1 MATCNSL
8 RATIMITRLLALG
21 LLLQAVIPSLVAAA
35 ELPEMI
41 IRNVL
46 IIEPGSKTDSTS
58 VDIQIKKGRVALV
71 SEDRIHAAE
80 GVRVEDAEN
89 GYLLGD
95 LEVGLPPQ
103 FLIVDENPLKNFE
116 VFLDTPAHTTF
127 AINGDEIVKDTLS
140 VSLEDVPP
148 NQVFKQWISYNPP
161 PVHIDDTYV
170 FDEKWNAFDSK
181 YFTGLFS
188 AGLFLDRANWLSQND
203 ASRNQPGVGDLEEF
217 DGGTIRAFRFGLNGQ
232 LNFARPWQYSLWIA
246 TNSFDSEY
254 DPDDTDAFTSF
265 DYRVDIPIAKRL
277 TLSIGKQKEPISLPR
292 LMTLTWNPMQERAA
306 AENAMMASRNIGIA
320 LSGYAFNQRVTWAG
334 GVFNNWIDSG
344 ESFSDNAR
352 QFVGRATWLPMLS
365 RDESNLIHLGVAVRY
380 DDAKQGLHYKSVPEV
395 RDAPLFVDTGLF
407 DANSSTLVNLE
418 AAWRK
423 GPVWILG
430 ELTRNEVDA
439 PALGNPTFS
448 GYHVVGTWA
457 VTGEMRPYNRKN
469 GAFGALPVARDI
481 DHGGH
486 GAVELALRWSEID
499 LTDGT
504 IDGGE
509 MQVAMAGATWWA
521 STSFNV
527 SLNYQSIWNEF
538 GGSKGRADGFVIR
551 LMIFTK

>member
-1 MATCNSL
+1 
-8 RATIMITRLLALG
+8 MITRLLALA
-21 LLLQAVIPSLVAAA
+21 LLFLAAIPSNGATAA

-46 IIEPGSKTDSTS
+46 VIEPGSKTDATS

-103 FLIVDENPLKNFE
+103 FLIVDKNPVMNFE
-116 VFLDTPAHTTF
+116 VLLDTPAHTTF
-127 AINGDEIVKDTLS
+127 AINGDEIIKDELS
-140 VSLEDVPP
+140 ESLEDAPP
-148 NQVFKQWISYNPP
+148 TQVIEHWFSYNPP
-161 PVHIDDTYV
+161 PVHFDDSFV
-170 FDEKWNAFDSK
+170 FDEKWNAFDSEH
-181 YFTGLFS
+181 FTGLFS
-188 AGLFLDRANWLSQND
+188 AGLYLDRANWLSQND
-203 ASRNQPGVGDLEEF
+203 ASRNQPGVGDLEEY

-232 LNFARPWQYSLWIA
+232 ILFARPWIYSLWVA
-246 TNSFDSEY
+246 TNSFDADFDEDES
-254 DPDDTDAFTSF
+254 DAFTAF
-265 DYRVDIPIAKRL
+265 DYRLDIPLAKRL

-292 LMTLTWNPMQERAA
+292 LMTLTWNPMQERTA
-306 AENAMMASRNIGIA
+306 AENAMMLSRNIGIA
-320 LSGYAFNQRVTWAG
+320 LSGYAFDQRVTWAG
-334 GVFNNWIDSG
+334 GAFNNWIDSD
-344 ESFSDNAR
+344 ESFSDNAN

-365 RDESNLIHLGVAVRY
+365 SDESNLIHLGVAVRY

-395 RDAPLFVDTGLF
+395 RDAPFFVDTGLF
-407 DANSSTLVNLE
+407 DANSSTLVNFE
-418 AAWRK
+418 AGWRK

-439 PALGNPTFS
+439 PVLGNLTFS
-448 GYHVVGTWA
+448 GDHIVGSWA

-469 GAFGALPVARDI
+469 GVFGALPVARDI

-486 GAVELALRWSEID
+486 GAVELGLRWSEID
-499 LTDGT
+499 LTDGVM
-504 IDGGE
+504 DGGE
-509 MQVAMAGATWWA
+509 MRVAKAAVTWWA

-527 SLNYQSIWNEF
+527 SLNYQRIWNEK
-538 GGSKGRADGFVIR
+538 GGSKGRADGIVIR